1 MDIRFVH
8 IGKGNVLNA
17 LEVLYILPP
26 GRTDGHRLVE
36 ESKKAK
42 RLIDATAGRKTRSL
56 IVLKNGTVVK
66 CLLSY
71 EALMNRLNGKTAQVT
86 KEDKIELEDEEKDEA
101 VLDTDVSDVPDAGA
115 EDE

>member
-36 ESKKAK
+36 ESRKAK

-56 IVLKNGTVVK
+56 IVLKNGPVVK
-66 CLLSY
+66 AMLSY
-71 EALMNRLNGKTAQVT
+71 EALMNRLNGKAAQVT
-86 KEDKIELEDEEKDEA
+86 KEDKFELESEEKDET
-101 VLDTDVSDVPDAGA
+101 LFDTQLSDVPDAGA